1 MLSSE
6 SLGAVSSYLPATA
19 EQQQPSSD
27 KVRAPQPAPVPW
39 HWARLQ
45 LIIPKWALCTHSPG
59 PCAHGGHEPC
69 DGDTRSDSLQ
79 PHPFL
84 GFILVWTISALLNG
98 GGGGNCLI

>member
-45 LIIPKWALCTHSPG
+45 LIIPK
-59 PCAHGGHEPC
+59 
-69 DGDTRSDSLQ
+69 
-79 PHPFL
+79 
-84 GFILVWTISALLNG
+84 
-98 GGGGNCLI
+98 